1 MQQKVTTVIEINFY
15 KVWATRQSS
24 KKPTISAKF
33 LQNFGKYSTPPSL
46 ECDADKMSDKIRNE
60 VKGFQKDDW
69 EM

>member
-1 MQQKVTTVIEINFY
+1 MIENNLMLEIHFKHNL
-15 KVWATRQSS
+15 
-24 KKPTISAKF
+24 F

-60 VKGFQKDDW
+60 VEGFQKDDW